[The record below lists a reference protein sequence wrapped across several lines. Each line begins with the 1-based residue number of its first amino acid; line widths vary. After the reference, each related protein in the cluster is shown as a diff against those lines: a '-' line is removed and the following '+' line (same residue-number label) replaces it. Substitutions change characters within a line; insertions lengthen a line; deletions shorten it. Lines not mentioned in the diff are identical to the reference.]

1 MAIGHPILGCDLYAH
16 PLAFSAS
23 ERLCL
28 HATGL
33 VLKHPS
39 SKKKLNFPLRFLSN
53 INLIRVHG

>member
-16 PLAFSAS
+16 AQAFSAS

-33 VLKHPS
+33 TLEHPGS
-39 SKKKLNFPLRFLSN
+39 EKKVEFHSQVSF
-53 INLIRVHG
+53 